1 MFSVVISAHKLGA
14 RAILTNRIILMNNML
29 LDWLTYLITA
39 VIVLSILLEGKTT
52 RYPSLFFYGSLLLL
66 GLLLVVA
73 GANWWFYHS
82 AYGLVIVLFTLLS
95 LVCTRFRLVIYAC
108 RFKNIVKQIT
118 KYTEQGHRVIMVLPE
133 PEEEKNIL
141 LAQLRAAVP
150 EEKLLYT
157 PFACGPGS
165 DSILKRISELN
176 TTKQGYL
183 LVCEGQVAARS
194 WLSIVENGDPDSSI
208 AVNFHSIPD
217 ME

>member
-1 MFSVVISAHKLGA
+1 
-14 RAILTNRIILMNNML
+14 MNNML

-133 PEEEKNIL
+133 PGRRKEYPVGTTQSGSSGRKVTL
-141 LAQLRAAVP
+141 HAVCLRP
-150 EEKLLYT
+150 
-157 PFACGPGS
+157 
-165 DSILKRISELN
+165 RIRQYFK
-176 TTKQGYL
+176 T
-183 LVCEGQVAARS
+183 
-194 WLSIVENGDPDSSI
+194 
-208 AVNFHSIPD
+208 NFGT
-217 ME
+217 EYN